1 MTNKDFGVLQE
12 IVDAVKAR
20 EGDNG
25 LAYACATG
33 TLHGAFLGTLI
44 RLSVTHPEVYEEE
57 IQSLMKILESV
68 NAKKWND

>member
-12 IVDAVKAR
+12 IVDAVKAQE
-20 EGDNG
+20 EGTG

-44 RLSVTHPEVYEEE
+44 GLSVTHPEVYEEE
-57 IQSLMKILESV
+57 IQRLRKVLESV
-68 NAKKWND
+68 NAEKWND

>member
-1 MTNKDFGVLQE
+1 MINKDFDVLQD
-12 IVDAVKAR
+12 IVDAVKAQ
-20 EGDNG
+20 EEDTG

-57 IQSLMKILESV
+57 LQSLRKVLESV
-68 NAKKWND
+68 NAKKGE